1 MKLISKCVSYECKL
15 WSAVIQVHQ
24 DENERVQCTFNV
36 YRLGSTHFAF
46 TLLLSRLQVIED
58 MILYYTYWSC
68 RLGHGFSVLLFS
80 VDLIYHEWAICRER
94 CCHWQHLIHFVIQL
108 LLGLAFQPFVAFLNR
123 P

>member
-1 MKLISKCVSYECKL
+1 MKES
-15 WSAVIQVHQ
+15 
-24 DENERVQCTFNV
+24 NV
-36 YRLGSTHFAF
+36 PLMFIDWEVLSFCIY

-80 VDLIYHEWAICRER
+80 VDLIHHEWAICRER

-108 LLGLAFQPFVAFLNR
+108 LLGLAFQPFVAFLYR